1 MATHASRRTDK
12 TGKDFENFCE
22 HLLSLAG
29 HNVEEQVNIG
39 LRPTGGA
46 HNTDLIIK
54 NYQYDTDVIV
64 SLKYQDVAGT
74 AEEKIPYEQMCL
86 QHACETYDYSEAF
99 IVLAGPGWKH
109 DQSYRDGVFS
119 KWMNTPNVCVLDF
132 DEFLE
137 EFELWETYLEEVM

>member
-22 HLLSLAG
+22 YLLSLAG
-29 HNVEEQVNIG
+29 RSVDEQVNIG

-46 HNTDLIIK
+46 HNVDLIVEE
-54 NYQYDTDVIV
+54 NVLV

-74 AEEKIPYEQMCL
+74 AEEKIPYEEMCL
-86 QHACETYDYSEAF
+86 QHACQNYGYTKAF
-99 IVLAGPGWKH
+99 VVLAGPGWKH
-109 DQSYRDGVFS
+109 DQSYRDDVFS
-119 KWMNTPNVCVLDF
+119 EWKNTPNVSIINF

-137 EFELWETYLEEVM
+137 EFQLWETYLTEVM